1 MLNKQEMEQY
11 NLAVS
16 LEKKNQKISDSFV
29 DLDESEQKTEAN
41 ITPV

>member
-1 MLNKQEMEQY
+1 
-11 NLAVS
+11 